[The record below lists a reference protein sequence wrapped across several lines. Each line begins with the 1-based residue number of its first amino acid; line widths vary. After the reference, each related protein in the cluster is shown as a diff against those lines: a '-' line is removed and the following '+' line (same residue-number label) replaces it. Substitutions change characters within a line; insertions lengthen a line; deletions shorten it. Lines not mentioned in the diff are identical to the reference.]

1 MFIVKITEVYG
12 KNIQGIKGNDD
23 ERLEAF
29 KTKLTRNKIPF
40 VDNGKSIT
48 LTKYL
53 TAFIG
58 IDWILQTNFSEYKEN
73 AIDVDAATADRL
85 LKHRYAVGGNSD
97 WKAIK
102 EV

>member
-12 KNIQGIKGNDD
+12 KNIQGIKGSDD

-53 TAFIG
+53 TDFIG

-73 AIDVDAATADRL
+73 ALDVDAVTADRL

-97 WKAIK
+97 WKAIA
-102 EV
+102 

>member
-23 ERLEAF
+23 KRLEAF

-53 TAFIG
+53 TTFIG

-73 AIDVDAATADRL
+73 ALDVDAVTADRL
-85 LKHRYAVGGNSD
+85 LNHKYAVGGNSD
-97 WKAIK
+97 WKAI
-102 EV
+102 E

>member
-29 KTKLTRNKIPF
+29 KTKLMRNKIPF

-58 IDWILQTNFSEYKEN
+58 IGWILQTNFSEYKEN

-85 LKHRYAVGGNSD
+85 LKHRYVVGGNSD

>member
-1 MFIVKITEVYG
+1 MFIVKNIECYG
-12 KNIQGIKGNDD
+12 KNVQGIKGSDD

-53 TAFIG
+53 TDFIG

-73 AIDVDAATADRL
+73 ALDVDAVTADRL

-97 WKAIK
+97 WKAIA
-102 EV
+102 